1 MLLSSRCENI
11 QTEVGTLPSEKEE
24 KEGMRFMLKFTFPTT
39 TETNAWVRDETIRQK
54 MEATLEALQP
64 EAAYFTALDGVRGG
78 YLIIN
83 MDDTSEIPAKV
94 EPFFQE
100 LGATVELLP
109 VMTPEDLRAGLQRLA
124 AGSPLGPQ

>member
-1 MLLSSRCENI
+1 
-11 QTEVGTLPSEKEE
+11 
-24 KEGMRFMLKFTFPTT
+24 MRVMLKFSFPTT
-39 TETNAWVRDETIRQK
+39 AESNAWIRDGAIGQK
-54 MEATLEALQP
+54 MESILGELQP
-64 EAAYFTALDGVRGG
+64 EAAYFTVVSGVRGG

-100 LGATVELLP
+100 LGAMVELVP

-124 AGSPLGPQ
+124 AGNP